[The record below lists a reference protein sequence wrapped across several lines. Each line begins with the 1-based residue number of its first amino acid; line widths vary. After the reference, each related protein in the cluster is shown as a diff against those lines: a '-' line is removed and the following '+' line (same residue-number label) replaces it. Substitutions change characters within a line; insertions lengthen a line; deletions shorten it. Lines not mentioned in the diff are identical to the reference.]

1 MNLDARSQRS
11 LYRLIAMLLVLAA
24 AILVVTFV
32 PNPQLQVLGVGL
44 AAAVILALEEWLKN
58 SGDNAVPTVA
68 AVNVALA
75 NNATSVPPPK
85 VAVPEVAILTEP
97 SSVTTA
103 SSEAG
108 SGFLPPS
115 GG

>member
-58 SGDNAVPTVA
+58 SGDNAPPTVA
-68 AVNVALA
+68 AVDVALA

-85 VAVPEVAILTEP
+85 VAIPEIAILTEP
-97 SSVTTA
+97 PSVTTA
-103 SSEAG
+103 SSG
-108 SGFLPPS
+108 TTVVPPPP